1 MAIFTNY
8 GTAQNKTAA
17 ATVVVTTTAIIPAG
31 TLLVI
36 GVCADNVA
44 AATPAISS
52 ITAVGG
58 GTWTDRAGATTQSGA
73 TTTAG
78 TGVFVYCRTLYA
90 STQVASGTAI
100 TVTFNASPAAKAVAL
115 WGAAGINGDV
125 LRNTVVSAVST
136 TGVPSAVTAGT
147 ALAAGDVVI
156 GVVGAENNAVP
167 TGDADTLNGSWSTI
181 DGVATTGGSAN
192 TNTTVAMQYKTVTA
206 TGAQT
211 FNPTGGVADS
221 VAIVFALAPQPVAA
235 TGTASMT
242 LFAAANSVLVKTFY
256 FHNTLTTATGTLPPA
271 GVTQSGVTY
280 NVSNGSVLNST
291 MDSLKGPGQVAAQIA
306 TVAQTAEQKNWI
318 GRFVSPPLPA
328 QTIPAGTWVV
338 NDAIAES
345 DLNSNLKLVFGAL
358 YVWRPS
364 TGLKVG
370 DIVVDI
376 ANANGSATPAFAAT
390 ETPRS
395 ASAVGAAMTVQDGD
409 LLVHEAW
416 FDNIQALAASY
427 TNTFFFDGGT
437 TVSATDAASFLSAP
451 TALFMPL
458 PPPPPPRNI
467 HLSNAALQPAFNR

>member
-1 MAIFTNY
+1 
-8 GTAQNKTAA
+8 
-17 ATVVVTTTAIIPAG
+17 
-31 TLLVI
+31 
-36 GVCADNVA
+36 
-44 AATPAISS
+44 
-52 ITAVGG
+52 
-58 GTWTDRAGATTQSGA
+58 
-73 TTTAG
+73 
-78 TGVFVYCRTLYA
+78 
-90 STQVASGTAI
+90 
-100 TVTFNASPAAKAVAL
+100 
-115 WGAAGINGDV
+115 V
-125 LRNTVVSAVST
+125 LRNTVVSAAST
-136 TGVPSAVTAGT
+136 TGVPVGRHRRHRPGRRRR
-147 ALAAGDVVI
+147 GDRCRRR
-156 GVVGAENNAVP
+156 ENNAVP
-167 TGDADTLNGSWSTI
+167 TGDADTLNGSWSAI

-256 FHNTLTTATGTLPPA
+256 FHNTLTTATGTLPPD

-467 HLSNAALQPAFNR
+467 HLSNAALQPAFTR